1 MSAYSK
7 LIKLTFTIAILAAV
21 GQMTQTM
28 YVPSIGQMAQEFAVS
43 PGSLQAVMACYLI
56 PYGLSQ
62 FVYGPISDRL
72 GRKPIIIFGLALYVL
87 GTLVALFAPSY
98 ALFLLG
104 SFVQGLGI
112 GCGGAMSRTLG
123 RDCYSGPELHKVN
136 SYISMSIVFSP
147 LLAPVLGGVLAENFG
162 WRSSYLFLALFGLAV
177 VITMMTSFTETL
189 PKENRRCEKVSQS
202 YKFVLS
208 NKRFQGYLICLV
220 ATFSGLAIF
229 EAAAGVLLGGVLKLP
244 ATTVSILFI
253 LPIPGYLI
261 GSAISG
267 ALSNRYTT
275 NGILNI
281 GLAAITLG
289 AVIILIPGLMGE
301 TSAFALVGGAAM
313 YFLGTGIVYPSAT
326 TGAITPIPNHAGTGG
341 AVLGGMQNLIAG
353 LATLLASLV
362 PAPNQLPLG
371 IFMLVMALLAAYG
384 LVRVHNSPDESNEL
398 PVTI

>member
-72 GRKPIIIFGLALYVL
+72 GRKPIIVFGLVLYVL

-98 ALFLLG
+98 ALFLIG

-253 LPIPGYLI
+253 LPIPGYLV

-275 NGILNI
+275 NGILNF

-289 AVIILIPGLMGE
+289 AVFILIPGLMGE
-301 TSAFALVGGAAM
+301 TSAIALVGGAAM

-326 TGAITPIPNHAGTGG
+326 TGAITPIPHHAGTGG
-341 AVLGGMQNLIAG
+341 AVLGGMQNLVAG

-371 IFMLVMALLAAYG
+371 IFMLVMALVAAYG
-384 LVRVHNSPDESNEL
+384 LVRVNRCPDETNDL
-398 PVTI
+398 PLTI